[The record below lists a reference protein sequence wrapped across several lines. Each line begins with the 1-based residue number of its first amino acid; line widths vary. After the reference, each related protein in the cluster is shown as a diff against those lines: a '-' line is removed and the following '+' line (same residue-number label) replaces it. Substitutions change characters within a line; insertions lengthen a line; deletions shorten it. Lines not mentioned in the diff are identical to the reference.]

1 MKRRAGK
8 HQHLGEFSDGRDE
21 NNLAEFP
28 VALLSDSVPEG
39 QKTIEFQ
46 DTLKD
51 WSTGQVITRR
61 VCVTGSDK
69 FGLPTAKDED
79 VLLALIQL
87 TKLAN
92 NFTSAEV
99 WFTKH
104 EIIQILGWQNRGW
117 AYDRVE
123 ESLHRWKGVSIH
135 YWNAWRDNARG
146 EWCDSEAIGVIE
158 YVRITDGRRRDAN
171 DERHA
176 RSRFVW
182 NQMLFASFQADY
194 LKRLDFATYRK
205 LKRPAARRAYRFL
218 DKRFYH
224 QPEWEFEL
232 REFAC
237 EKVGLSRNYDTG
249 QLKEKLRP
257 VLGELVN
264 IGFVQPA
271 RYRKECPKVWKIA
284 FTHCRPAAL
293 PAETAL
299 APPPEALER
308 LLKYGV
314 AAATAR
320 ELVAQFAD
328 RIAEK
333 LALVDW
339 LVARNDRR
347 IQKNPAGF
355 LVAAIRQDYPL
366 PKDYLKTV
374 KRTTK
379 ARGKVAKCSRSPKPR
394 DPAVDTVGAFLRA
407 LPGEAID
414 RLEVAA
420 LVAATSLE
428 RASYER
434 LKAQGGQLFLSLR
447 ESLLRKHI
455 VTHGLATADT
465 KADAA

>member
-1 MKRRAGK
+1 MKRRERK
-8 HQHLGEFSDGRDE
+8 QQHLAEFCDGRDE

-28 VALLSDSVPEG
+28 VALLSDTVPEG

-158 YVRITDGRRRDAN
+158 YVRITDGRRHAN

-257 VLGELVN
+257 VLRELVN

-284 FTHCRPAAL
+284 LTHCRPAAV

-299 APPPEALER
+299 APPPDTLER

-339 LVARNDRR
+339 LMARNDRR
-347 IQKNPAGF
+347 IPKNPAGF

-366 PKDYLKTV
+366 PKDYLKMV
-374 KRTTK
+374 KRAAK
-379 ARGKVAKCSRSPKPR
+379 VRKVAIASGSPKPTNQ
-394 DPAVDTVGAFLRA
+394 AVDTTGAYLQA
-407 LPGEAID
+407 LPAEAVG

-420 LVAATSLE
+420 LGAATSLE

-447 ESLLRKHI
+447 ESLLRKH
-455 VTHGLATADT
+455 VLSHGLPSPNTT
-465 KADAA
+465 ADAA